1 MKRKVLILLITIIVF
16 IILNLICYFIL
27 PITSNSIINRAV
39 SGVLGL
45 LSVGIAIFVVNRTT
59 VKST

>member
-1 MKRKVLILLITIIVF
+1 MKRNVLILLITIVVF

-27 PITSNSIINRAV
+27 PTISNSIINRAV

-45 LSVGIAIFVVNRTT
+45 LSVGIAIFVVNRTK

>member
-1 MKRKVLILLITIIVF
+1 MKRNVLILLITIVVF

-27 PITSNSIINRAV
+27 PTINNSIINRAV